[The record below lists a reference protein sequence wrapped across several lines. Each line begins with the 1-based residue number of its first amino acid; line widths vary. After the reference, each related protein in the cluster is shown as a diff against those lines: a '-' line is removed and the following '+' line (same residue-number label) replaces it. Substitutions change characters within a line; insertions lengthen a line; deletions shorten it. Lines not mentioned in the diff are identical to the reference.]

1 MGFTERLNGLELK
14 SHLPITATSKSYE
27 EYEFREGDVVYC
39 DPPYQGTTAADYYTE
54 EFDHDKFWEWIRT
67 RNYTVYV
74 SEYSAPDDFV
84 SIWSKK
90 KQRNAAG
97 GKSGTKGNE
106 ATEHLY
112 IHRKYFEN
120 NFIIANK

>member
-67 RNYTVYV
+67 Q
-74 SEYSAPDDFV
+74 
-84 SIWSKK
+84 